1 MKFIITITDIT
12 TWGGVERITLLL
24 ANSLIEQG
32 HNVSILSLF
41 RKNQSLKFDPGS
53 VKIDYVINSGYT
65 LNSKANNRIQA
76 FKSVIKAY
84 KEIYNHIYNSETD
97 TIYIAQCFLPAFI
110 LWLRGKA
117 KQAIVCEHFKYEI
130 YNPIVC
136 FLRDKIYK
144 RFLQIITLT
153 KEDCDKYKRRL
164 SNVRV
169 IPNISPF
176 STIKKAN
183 LMSKRII
190 SVGRLTYQ
198 KGYDYLLESINV
210 IKENL
215 DGWTF
220 HVYGDGELREPLEKY
235 AKELKIDN
243 VIFFEGFSNNIE
255 KEMLSSSIYVLS
267 SRFEGLP
274 LVLLEAMSCG
284 LPIVSF
290 DCPEGPRAL
299 LGNGAGILV
308 KPESPQDLANA
319 IEKLMSSYSLRETLS
334 KRSHEQSK
342 KYSKSSII
350 SLWDNLFHELHL
362 NG

>member
-1 MKFIITITDIT
+1 MKFTITITDIT

-24 ANSLIEQG
+24 AKALIEKG
-32 HNVSILSLF
+32 HTVSILSLF
-41 RKNQSLKFDPGS
+41 KKHQSLKFDAGS

-65 LNSKANNRIQA
+65 LNSKANNRIIA
-76 FKSVIKAY
+76 FKSVVYAY
-84 KEIYNHIYNSETD
+84 KEIIKHIDKSTN

-110 LWLRGKA
+110 LWMRGKA
-117 KQAIVCEHFKYEI
+117 KQTIVCEHFKYEI

-164 SNVRV
+164 TNVRV

-190 SVGRLTYQ
+190 SVGRLTHQ
-198 KGYDYLLESINV
+198 KGYDYLLESI
-210 IKENL
+210 KLMKDNL

-220 HVYGDGELREPLEKY
+220 HVYGDGELREQLEKH
-235 AKELKIDN
+235 AKQLRIDN
-243 VIFFEGFSNNIE
+243 VITFEGFSDNIE

-290 DCPEGPRAL
+290 DCPEGPKSL
-299 LGNGAGILV
+299 IGNGAGILV

-319 IEKLMSSYSLRETLS
+319 LQKLINSYSLRETLS
-334 KRSHEQSK
+334 LRSHERSK
-342 KYSKSSII
+342 KYSKASVIA
-350 SLWDNLFHELHL
+350 LWDNLFHDLL
-362 NG
+362 INS